1 MSDPSTPTAPSRSG
15 LSRRQ
20 LLGYGLA
27 AGGALAAS
35 PVLAACGS
43 SSSSPSGGASA
54 GADAKADLVLTTWN
68 IPADLVAYKK
78 FADAYKQTHPNVNI
92 TVQTTPNG
100 DFNQYLSTQLA
111 GGHAPDIIRN
121 TWQQIGRWA
130 KNGGF
135 VALDDYLPADYGKDF
150 GATFWS
156 AAQLNGKV
164 HGIPQH
170 TDTFGTYYRTDVLD
184 KIGVK
189 PPAKLADAWTW
200 DQFLALAREVKQATG
215 KAGLSYGFEGV
226 NTAYRWL
233 PFLYMHGGKLM
244 EDDGVTPA
252 IDNQLGIEAIA
263 WFQSLYNEGLIPKSN
278 TIKGSTTASVE
289 NTLVTGQV
297 GLMIFGDWIM
307 GDISKGL
314 KQDKWDVTYMPRDA
328 SAASDL
334 GGNLLSVSKSSKNP
348 AVAADFIQFVCNQ
361 ANMKTFCETDLF
373 LPVRTSLS
381 SAPLDFAS
389 QKKQMS
395 LFTEQATTVPA
406 AMAKVETLPSFAAI
420 NQVLADQLDLCFI
433 GQQTPQVTAKNISDG
448 IKNAAS

>member
-1 MSDPSTPTAPSRSG
+1 MSDPIHPLTSRF
-15 LSRRQ
+15 SRRK
-20 LLGYGLA
+20 LLGYGA
-27 AGGALAAS
+27 AAAGALAVA
-35 PVLAACGS
+35 PALAACGS
-43 SSSSPSGGASA
+43 SSSSSGGASA
-54 GADAKADLVLTTWN
+54 GPDAKADLVLTTWN

-78 FADAYKQTHPNVNI
+78 FAAEYKQTHPNVNI

-111 GGHAPDIIRN
+111 GGNAPDIIRN

-135 VALDDYLPADYGKDF
+135 IALDDYLAPGYGDDF
-150 GATFWS
+150 GETFWS
-156 AAQLNGKV
+156 AAQLDGKV

-170 TDTFGTYYRTDVLD
+170 TDTFGTYYRTDVLAQ
-184 KIGVK
+184 IGAK
-189 PPAKLADAWTW
+189 PPASLDAAWTW
-200 DQFLALAREVKQATG
+200 DEFLNLAREVKKATG
-215 KAGLSYGFEGV
+215 KAAVSYGFEGV

-252 IDNQLGIEAIA
+252 IDNQLGVEAIA
-263 WFQSLYNEGLIPKSN
+263 WFQQLYNEGLIPKSN
-278 TIKGSTTASVE
+278 TIKGSTTAAVE
-289 NTLVTGQV
+289 NTLITGQV

-314 KQDKWDVTYMPRDA
+314 KQAQWDVTYMPRDA

-334 GGNLLSVSKSSKNP
+334 GGNLLSVSKTSKNP
-348 AVAADFIQFVCNQ
+348 AVAADFIQFVCDK
-361 ANMKTFCETDLF
+361 ANMKYFCETDLF
-373 LPVRTSLS
+373 LPVRKSLTADS
-381 SAPLDFAS
+381 LDFTS
-389 QKKQMS
+389 QKTQMK
-395 LFTEQATTVPA
+395 LFSEQATTVPA